1 MQDMSGQIRGTFNI
15 AGSEAKVKHLPC
27 SQEVTL
33 DSRLTDLS
41 SDVLGEEYRH
51 PHHQLPGV
59 QGGADLE
66 SSSPVVRPG
75 EAQVERGPGLHQLLD
90 RHDV

>member
-27 SQEVTL
+27 SQEVRL

-41 SDVLGEEYRH
+41 NEVLGEEYRH

-59 QGGADLE
+59 EGGGDL
-66 SSSPVVRPG
+66 VHFQ
-75 EAQVERGPGLHQLLD
+75 QVQAVLGGNRSISAM
-90 RHDV
+90 